1 MGLPFTYLNQP
12 HVGEMIENHLKEKG
26 ILRAELARKIGMPQ
40 SNLTR
45 LLKKSSI
52 DTGKLVEISRAIE
65 YNFFKEF
72 CRDTEYVNAYLKDED
87 FYISEVNIGALIDK
101 KMKEHGITQK
111 ELADKLNQAN
121 QMLNI
126 KQQNVSIIIKKNT
139 IDTDLLCF
147 ISFILQYNFFEEY
160 YKDNRPK
167 EIPETAES
175 NVIPWDYTRKV
186 QQLLFQNFDM
196 KHKINVLRRIL
207 KKAGVTEDKIT
218 ALGFSESD
226 IRSADVN
233 AEEYS
238 EDLRSPLSFWE
249 P

>member
-1 MGLPFTYLNQP
+1 
-12 HVGEMIENHLKEKG
+12 
-26 ILRAELARKIGMPQ
+26 
-40 SNLTR
+40 
-45 LLKKSSI
+45 
-52 DTGKLVEISRAIE
+52 
-65 YNFFKEF
+65 
-72 CRDTEYVNAYLKDED
+72 
-87 FYISEVNIGALIDK
+87 
-101 KMKEHGITQK
+101 MKEHGITQK